1 MKVPL
6 PCLAL
11 ALIVSPLGA
20 AVEPPVAPLTAT
32 LQKAAADMKA
42 GGFVTGESVE
52 GKAQY
57 AVIGAPLPRE
67 GLAPEKVIFEIGS
80 ISKVFTSLLL
90 AQTVIEGKAALTDP
104 ISKFLPPGLNLDP
117 KVAGITLEQLA
128 THTSG
133 LPRLP
138 DNLGTT
144 DPLDPY
150 ANFTTGRLED
160 FLRRYHPA
168 ATPPQSMAYSNLGA
182 GLLGHLLERI
192 HGRPYATLLAERIT
206 GPLGLPDTVIALSPE
221 QQTRFATPYSGSM
234 PVKPWQMGALQGAGA
249 IRSTAADLIK
259 FGQALLTPTSPIY
272 PAWAL
277 VRQTRATIVGDQKI
291 GLAILTEN
299 RNGETVYFHD
309 GGTGGFRSYFELAPA
324 TRRVTVVLLNN
335 DSLQIAPYLAGKLT
349 PKPAAGDAVE
359 EVPIEATKLAEYT
372 GVYAITD
379 SQRFTVIQDE
389 TGRLRIRLTGQP
401 FGAVVYL
408 GSDRFTLQRVAA
420 EFQFSRDASGQ
431 VDTLTL
437 AQRGRKVP
445 AHRTAEPAPTVIFPE
460 PKKLLEYAGTYQL
473 TPNVVFE
480 IAPRGYQ
487 LFAKLTGQVAVP
499 VFCDRPDHFVYDV
512 VAAALTFERD
522 EAGTVIAVVLD
533 QDGMSPR
540 APRVPDTRK

>member
-1 MKVPL
+1 MRVPL

-52 GKAQY
+52 GKVQY
-57 AVIGAPLPRE
+57 AAIGAPLPRE
-67 GLAPEKVIFEIGS
+67 GLAPEKAIFEIGS

-138 DNLGTT
+138 DNLGAT

-206 GPLGLPDTVIALSPE
+206 GPLGLPDTVITLSPE
-221 QQTRFATPYSGSM
+221 QQTRFATPHSGTM
-234 PVKPWQMGALQGAGA
+234 PVKPWQMGSLQGAGA

-259 FGQALLTPTSPIY
+259 FG
-272 PAWAL
+272 
-277 VRQTRATIVGDQKI
+277 
-291 GLAILTEN
+291 
-299 RNGETVYFHD
+299 
-309 GGTGGFRSYFELAPA
+309 
-324 TRRVTVVLLNN
+324 
-335 DSLQIAPYLAGKLT
+335 
-349 PKPAAGDAVE
+349 
-359 EVPIEATKLAEYT
+359 
-372 GVYAITD
+372 
-379 SQRFTVIQDE
+379 
-389 TGRLRIRLTGQP
+389 
-401 FGAVVYL
+401 
-408 GSDRFTLQRVAA
+408 
-420 EFQFSRDASGQ
+420 
-431 VDTLTL
+431 
-437 AQRGRKVP
+437 
-445 AHRTAEPAPTVIFPE
+445 
-460 PKKLLEYAGTYQL
+460 
-473 TPNVVFE
+473 
-480 IAPRGYQ
+480 
-487 LFAKLTGQVAVP
+487 
-499 VFCDRPDHFVYDV
+499 
-512 VAAALTFERD
+512 
-522 EAGTVIAVVLD
+522 
-533 QDGMSPR
+533 
-540 APRVPDTRK
+540 